1 MRALTVDDSKL
12 VRRLVARTL
21 GDLGFE
27 VDEAADGQEALWNL
41 FKKGAA
47 DLVILDWNMPVVDGL
62 EFLKRM
68 RKRDDFA
75 EIKVIMLTARNEQ
88 QSVVEAVQSGADEY
102 VMKPFSRE
110 ALEEKVRMVM
120 GLEEPQ

>member
-1 MRALTVDDSKL
+1 MRALTVDDSTL
-12 VRRLVARTL
+12 VRRLVTRTL
-21 GDLGFE
+21 SDLDFE
-27 VDEAADGQEALWNL
+27 VDEAADGQEALWVL
-41 FKKGAA
+41 FKKGAV

-68 RKRDDFA
+68 RSRDDFA
-75 EIKVIMLTARNEQ
+75 DIKVIMLTARNEQ
-88 QSVVEAVQSGADEY
+88 QSVIEAVRAGANEY

-120 GLEEPQ
+120 GLEEPA